1 MENDVELNLSNNES
15 TTNQSWFCLARDYH
29 EPGYRL
35 STWSVQVPFHP
46 LFLVSQA
53 QVLAIFLYNYFCHLI
68 PCLFIFCAPG
78 YFESLMPQKNYC
90 LIFCLSVRLSRRV
103 NGTSQSLFRNIAL
116 KVFFYCTSAKELKKV
131 CWETY
136 FT

>member
-46 LFLVSQA
+46 LFPVFQA

-68 PCLFIFCAPG
+68 PYLFIFCAPG
-78 YFESLMPQKNYC
+78 YFESFMPQKNYC

-103 NGTSQSLFRNIAL
+103 NGTSQLLFRNIAL
-116 KVFFYCTSAKELKKV
+116 KVFFYCTSSKELKKV
-131 CWETY
+131 CWEIY